1 MLRGAGGSPRL
12 LHENIYRITMAKFS
26 LNQAVPFEST
36 QVGEV
41 IRDELE
47 ARDMKQSE
55 LSDITGIQR
64 SILNNVIKGKR
75 ALTPEMAVLIEAALD
90 IPAYVLMNI
99 QSQDGL
105 NKARASE
112 RVVLQLEKISLS
124 TL

>member
-1 MLRGAGGSPRL
+1 
-12 LHENIYRITMAKFS
+12 MAKFS
-26 LNQAVPFEST
+26 LNQTVPFEST

>member
-1 MLRGAGGSPRL
+1 
-12 LHENIYRITMAKFS
+12 MAKFS

-47 ARDMKQSE
+47 ARDMKQSQ
-55 LSDITGIQR
+55 LSDIT
-64 SILNNVIKGKR
+64 GKR